1 MPAGMPTTI
10 KPNKRQEKSQK
21 KLWVI
26 QPPTAGV
33 GQLAKSLKVAPLTA
47 QILAN
52 RGITKIEK
60 ATKFLRPKLTQLIE
74 PEKMPGVKEAVKR
87 IKTAIENK
95 EKITIY
101 GDYDVDGI
109 TSVAILV
116 SLLTLL
122 GADADYYIPH
132 RIDEGYGLN
141 NEAIESLAK
150 NGSKL
155 IVTVDCG
162 INSMQAAEF
171 AGQFG
176 IELIITDHHQPSDQL
191 PQAAAIVHP
200 AIEDSYANQD
210 SAGAMVAYKL
220 AWAIANEFTTGG
232 STKLTTG
239 KKLSSELRDFML
251 SATSLAAMGTVAD
264 VMDLRGENR
273 VLTSYGLK
281 ALPECNLCGVTA
293 LIESAGLAG
302 KELDSFHIGFRLA
315 PLINAAG
322 RMGHARL
329 AVELLISTSETH
341 SMEIAQYLKS
351 QNSQR
356 QKCERK
362 ILNEVCEIID
372 KNGLAK
378 PGKKSIVVANEN
390 WHSGVIG
397 IVASRI
403 VDRTSR
409 PTVLINTTNGVGQ
422 GSARSIKG
430 FNLIEA
436 IKSCSQDLTRFGGHK
451 MAAGVTL
458 ETKNIESFAENFEIY
473 AQENLNQNDI
483 ATKLH
488 IDSLATL
495 GQFTN
500 ETVREL
506 EMLAPFG
513 QGNPRPIFAT
523 KAVRLCSPPR
533 TCGTKN
539 AHLQLAVTDGTASIR
554 CIAFSMGKLEKKL
567 LEHEFF
573 SIAYEPQ
580 INTYNGS
587 SNVQLVISDIQF
599 EL

>member
-1 MPAGMPTTI
+1 MAGLTGKIKKTNKQKLKNKKMPAGMPTTI

-362 ILNEVCEIID
+362 ILSEVCEIID

-378 PGKKSIVVANEN
+378 ADKKS
-390 WHSGVIG
+390 
-397 IVASRI
+397 
-403 VDRTSR
+403 
-409 PTVLINTTNGVGQ
+409 
-422 GSARSIKG
+422 
-430 FNLIEA
+430 
-436 IKSCSQDLTRFGGHK
+436 
-451 MAAGVTL
+451 
-458 ETKNIESFAENFEIY
+458 
-473 AQENLNQNDI
+473 
-483 ATKLH
+483 
-488 IDSLATL
+488 
-495 GQFTN
+495 
-500 ETVREL
+500 
-506 EMLAPFG
+506 
-513 QGNPRPIFAT
+513 
-523 KAVRLCSPPR
+523 
-533 TCGTKN
+533 
-539 AHLQLAVTDGTASIR
+539 
-554 CIAFSMGKLEKKL
+554 
-567 LEHEFF
+567 
-573 SIAYEPQ
+573 
-580 INTYNGS
+580 
-587 SNVQLVISDIQF
+587 
-599 EL
+599 